1 MDTAVCP
8 CCHQR
13 VAISEH
19 GTCPVCNVT
28 VNSPA
33 GPRVESIDLLFA
45 NDDPD
50 FGVVSPTNEVSTT
63 THQSLLAMGRRPM
76 SQEGKRLARQARSG
90 SVNDKPPTPN
100 SPHHGVVAQRGILW
114 ILFLL
119 DGRIPRRVYWC
130 VEILRWLAFQPLV
143 VGLHM
148 AIYRDG
154 SLTDEKLALVLLAI
168 NAWIFLA
175 VHVKRWH
182 DRGKSGLWLLICL
195 VPVIGPIWLLV
206 EMGFL
211 RGSEGWNDYG
221 SDPT

>member
-1 MDTAVCP
+1 
-8 CCHQR
+8 
-13 VAISEH
+13 
-19 GTCPVCNVT
+19 
-28 VNSPA
+28 
-33 GPRVESIDLLFA
+33 
-45 NDDPD
+45 
-50 FGVVSPTNEVSTT
+50 
-63 THQSLLAMGRRPM
+63 
-76 SQEGKRLARQARSG
+76 
-90 SVNDKPPTPN
+90 
-100 SPHHGVVAQRGILW
+100 
-114 ILFLL
+114 
-119 DGRIPRRVYWC
+119 
-130 VEILRWLAFQPLV
+130 
-143 VGLHM
+143 M

-175 VHVKRWH
+175 VHVTRWH